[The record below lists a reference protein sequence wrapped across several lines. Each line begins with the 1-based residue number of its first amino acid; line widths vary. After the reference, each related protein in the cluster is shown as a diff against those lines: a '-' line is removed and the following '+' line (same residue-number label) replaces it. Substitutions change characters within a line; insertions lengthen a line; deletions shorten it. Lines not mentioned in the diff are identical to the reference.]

1 MFEGLTLAMQLRDL
15 RSCPGFTIMEL
26 IVVIVLLGTI
36 SVVAGPRFF
45 GQGGFDQQFFRND
58 ILSAVRYAQKL
69 AVATGC
75 QVRVNFGASSYS
87 LKLQNGAPD
96 CAGTSFTTDVVHPG
110 SGASSFSNTA
120 AGGVS
125 VSSDVSPLTFD
136 ALGRALDS
144 SGGVTDATIEVSV
157 GADVLQVL
165 VVGESGFAYAP

>member
-1 MFEGLTLAMQLRDL
+1 M
-15 RSCPGFTIMEL
+15 
-26 IVVIVLLGTI
+26 VIVLISTI
-36 SVVAGPRFF
+36 GYVTGPRLF
-45 GQGGFDQQFFRND
+45 GQAGFDQGFFRND

-75 QVRVNFGASSYS
+75 QVRVNFSTNSYS
-87 LKLQNGAPD
+87 LKLQNGNP
-96 CAGTSFTTDVVHPG
+96 CTGTIFTTDVVHPG

-144 SGGVTDATIEVSV
+144 SGSVMNATITVS
-157 GADVLQVL
+157 GLQVL
-165 VVGESGFAYAP
+165 VVGESGFAYVP

>member
-1 MFEGLTLAMQLRDL
+1 MSEGLTLAT
-15 RSCPGFTIMEL
+15 RSWDPRSSDGFSILEL
-26 IVVIVLLGTI
+26 VVVIVLISTI
-36 SVVAGPRFF
+36 GYVTGPRFF
-45 GQGGFDQQFFRND
+45 GQAGFDQSFFRND

-75 QVRVNFGASSYS
+75 QVRVNFSANSYS
-87 LKLQNGAPD
+87 LKLQDGAP

-120 AGGVS
+120 AAGVS

-144 SGGVTDATIEVSV
+144 SGSVTDATIDVS
-157 GADVLQVL
+157 GRQVL
-165 VVGESGFAYAP
+165 VVGESGFVYVP